1 MPQQNHNL
9 HAPHILPRTMKNMKI
24 MKRKDN
30 EFKENED
37 DLSEEV
43 EIHFLY
49 LRGLLSLL
57 LNESHQ
63 SLNTISITTKINFYF
78 IYSR

>member
-1 MPQQNHNL
+1 MPRQNHNL
-9 HAPHILPRTMKNMKI
+9 HAPRVLHRTMKI
-24 MKRKDN
+24 MKNLKKM
-30 EFKENED
+30 KENED

-43 EIHFLY
+43 EIHFLF

-63 SLNTISITTKINFYF
+63 SLNTISIPTKINFYF

>member
-1 MPQQNHNL
+1 
-9 HAPHILPRTMKNMKI
+9 MKI
-24 MKRKDN
+24 MKNLKKM
-30 EFKENED
+30 KENED